1 MRIHRLFFLAVA
13 ALFLMSAPA
22 LSIPAQAAEGLIVK
36 PSHHSPDETLNR
48 LEKLL
53 KAKNITVFAR
63 IDHAAGAEKAG
74 LSLPATEVLI
84 FGNPKLGTP
93 LMQATRTMGIDLP
106 IKVLAWKDD
115 KGSWIAYN
123 DPKWLAQRHGNTV
136 DKVIGTMTGVLNKLT
151 DAAAAMN

>member
-1 MRIHRLFFLAVA
+1 MRIHRQFFFAVA
-13 ALFLMSAPA
+13 AVALISALT
-22 LSIPAQAAEGLIVK
+22 LSNPAQAAEGMIVK
-36 PSHHSPDETLNR
+36 PSQHSPGEPLNR

-53 KAKNITVFAR
+53 KAKNITVLAR
-63 IDHAAGAEKAG
+63 INHATGAETAG

-106 IKVLAWKDD
+106 LKVLVWKDD

-123 DPKWLAQRHGNTV
+123 GPKWLVQRHGNTV
-136 DKVIGTMTGVLNKLT
+136 DKVIETMTGVLKG
-151 DAAAAMN
+151 